1 MFNLMSKTL
10 VAVAMF
16 SVPLVAPLQASASTT
31 TQLSTLELRG
41 TADLRYLFWDVYS
54 AALYTGGEAYQAE
67 QFPQV
72 LSLTYKRDIEAQ
84 ELVDATREQWQK
96 QKLVLDNA
104 EQWLRQLVQLWPD
117 IQKGNQ
123 LILVVDRD
131 KQSRFYFRP
140 DPGAEV
146 KSALSEAELKTSA
159 RFLGAINDRAFGPA
173 FLAIWLSEKTT
184 EPKLREQLIGK
195 R

>member
-1 MFNLMSKTL
+1 ML
-10 VAVAMF
+10 
-16 SVPLVAPLQASASTT
+16 SVPLLVPLQASASTA

-54 AALYTGGEAYQAE
+54 AALYTGGEAYQAD

>member
-1 MFNLMSKTL
+1 MFKELCKTL
-10 VAVAMF
+10 VALAMF
-16 SVPLVAPLQASASTT
+16 SVPLVAPLQASASTA

-54 AALYTGGEAYQAE
+54 AALYTGGEAYQAD

-96 QKLVLDNA
+96 QKLELDNA
-104 EQWLRQLVQLWPD
+104 EQWLRQLGQLWPD

-146 KSALSEAELKTSA
+146 KSALSEGELKTSA
-159 RFLGAINDRAFGPA
+159 RFLGAINDQAFGPA

>member
-1 MFNLMSKTL
+1 MFNQLSKKL
-10 VAVAMF
+10 VALAML
-16 SVPLVAPLQASASTT
+16 SVPLLVPFQANASTA

-54 AALYTGGEAYQAE
+54 AALYTGGEVYQAD

-140 DPGAEV
+140 DPGAEF
-146 KSALSEAELKTSA
+146 KSVLSEAELKTSA